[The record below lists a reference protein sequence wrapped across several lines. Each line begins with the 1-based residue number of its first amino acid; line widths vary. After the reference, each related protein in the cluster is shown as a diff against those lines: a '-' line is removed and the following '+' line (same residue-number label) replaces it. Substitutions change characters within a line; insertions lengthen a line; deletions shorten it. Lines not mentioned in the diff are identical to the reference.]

1 VGPPATG
8 SVVGGVVGGDV
19 VDGVEVVVGGVEV
32 VVGGAKPVVSGPLL
46 VQAPAT
52 SAITPTRS
60 QYRRTRN

>member
-1 VGPPATG
+1 M
-8 SVVGGVVGGDV
+8 VGGDV

-32 VVGGAKPVVSGPLL
+32 VVGGAKPVVSGLLL